1 MSLAFVEL
9 QDKQGNTPLHMAARR
24 TDAQVLAL
32 LLDAAPKENLRITN
46 SLKECPLHIAAKG
59 KYIAAAQ
66 LLTETAPHMLTMK
79 DTRGFTPVQWA
90 ERCGHDVSSTPSHP
104 S

>member
-32 LLDAAPKENLRITN
+32 LLDAAPKESLRITN